1 MGFSRQE
8 YWSGLPF
15 PSPGDLPDPGIE
27 LRSPALQADS
37 LHPSH
42 QGGSSCRVRGQKSKF
57 SYRHAELGAVKVKEK
72 KTRNVQA
79 CSLFS
84 LFSLC
89 SGKEKKK
96 LIPFFFFL
104 FTVAHAVLRTLRGET
119 WEREGPRK
127 NLGEFD
133 GNSVVCVVVGEVNVN
148 WVCWKVCIFPF
159 RFSE

>member
-1 MGFSRQE
+1 MFR
-8 YWSGLPF
+8 
-15 PSPGDLPDPGIE
+15 
-27 LRSPALQADS
+27 PA
-37 LHPSH
+37 H
-42 QGGSSCRVRGQKSKF
+42 
-57 SYRHAELGAVKVKEK
+57 
-72 KTRNVQA
+72 
-79 CSLFS
+79 CSLYF
-84 LFSLC
+84 LC
-89 SGKEKKK
+89 AQERKRKNSF
-96 LIPFFFFL
+96 LFFFL

>member
-96 LIPFFFFL
+96 LIPFFFSFHCSTCSVENTERRDL
-104 FTVAHAVLRTLRGET
+104 GKRGAQEK
-119 WEREGPRK
+119 PR
-127 NLGEFD
+127 G
-133 GNSVVCVVVGEVNVN
+133 
-148 WVCWKVCIFPF
+148 I
-159 RFSE
+159 